1 MTDIDTSLILQ
12 PEDLRPG
19 DILLFRWSEP
29 DSLARRIS
37 AGTGSPYT
45 HAAIYV
51 GDGIVA
57 ESVSP
62 HGVVQNAL
70 ADAIEESECVGV
82 LRSQLG
88 FKGDRP
94 AALAS
99 FVTSVIAE
107 GKPFHRHALVS
118 FTDESCEFFDNAL
131 ERVRDNYGQVATS
144 ADLAARSYF
153 CSGFVVACLQAVGL
167 IGDSAQVAYP
177 PAHFSPAHLHADPT
191 FGWLLGFLLPPG
203 GSVPQDD
210 PLMTEAT
217 RWADIEEEPWWQHP

>member
-12 PEDLRPG
+12 PEDLLPG

-37 AGTGSPYT
+37 ASTGSPYT
-45 HAAIYV
+45 HAAIYL
-51 GDGIVA
+51 GDGIIA

-62 HGVVQNAL
+62 DGPVQNAL
-70 ADAIEESECVGV
+70 ADAIGLSECVGV

-88 FKGDRP
+88 FNGERP

-99 FVTSVIAE
+99 FVKSVIAE
-107 GKPFHRHALVS
+107 AKPFHWHALVS
-118 FTDESCEFFDNAL
+118 FTDESREFFDHAL

-144 ADLAARSYF
+144 AELAARSYF
-153 CSGFVVACLQAVGL
+153 CSGFVVACLQAVKL
-167 IGDSAQVAYP
+167 IGESAQVAYP
-177 PAHFSPAHLHADPT
+177 PEYFSPAHLHSDPA

-203 GSVPQDD
+203 GSIPHDD
-210 PLMTEAT
+210 PLLAQAT
-217 RWADIEEEPWWQHP
+217 RWADIDEVPWWEHP

>member
-1 MTDIDTSLILQ
+1 MTDNDHLLSLK
-12 PEDLRPG
+12 PEDLLPG

-37 AGTGSPYT
+37 AGSGSPYT

-51 GDGIVA
+51 GDGMIA

-62 HGVVQNAL
+62 EGVVENAL
-70 ADAIEESECVGV
+70 AEAICESECVGV

-88 FKGDRP
+88 FNGERP

-118 FTDESCEFFDNAL
+118 FTDESRDFFDNAL

-144 ADLAARSYF
+144 AELAARSYF

-167 IGDSAQVAYP
+167 IGDSAQIAYP
-177 PAHFSPAHLHADPT
+177 PAYFSPAHLHSDPT

-203 GSVPQDD
+203 GSVPHDD
-210 PLMTEAT
+210 PLLAQAT
-217 RWADIEEEPWWQHP
+217 RWADIEEEPWWGHP